1 MKKDKGI
8 EKFIY
13 FLHDLINS
21 DQNGNTGEEFEELI
35 KRKLRNNDCISY
47 SFNNKDEVSFIKNF
61 LTIDNDTYTKKFTEL
76 RSQVLNKNN
85 LEVILNPFKGYFKN
99 DIYIYIYQPFGS
111 QNFPDFLILTNNYV
125 IPLEVKFSK
134 RSKNSELPKW
144 NSNIPKSN
152 SIYLYANSKKQKPIV
167 FLGDDFLGHETRI
180 LLNNYFDE
188 FNQNEKTKNLL
199 ERIKKDENS
208 YNPFGLFPKIRTDF
222 LYKDDFIFHN
232 QEKLNI
238 FEFSQIMNWKENVF
252 AFLEGL
258 LEYEE

>member
-85 LEVILNPFKGYFKN
+85 LEVILNPFKDTLKM
-99 DIYIYIYQPFGS
+99 IYIYIY
-111 QNFPDFLILTNNYV
+111 
-125 IPLEVKFSK
+125 
-134 RSKNSELPKW
+134 
-144 NSNIPKSN
+144 
-152 SIYLYANSKKQKPIV
+152 IYIYINH
-167 FLGDDFLGHETRI
+167 LGH
-180 LLNNYFDE
+180 
-188 FNQNEKTKNLL
+188 
-199 ERIKKDENS
+199 
-208 YNPFGLFPKIRTDF
+208 KIFQTSWF
-222 LYKDDFIFHN
+222 
-232 QEKLNI
+232 
-238 FEFSQIMNWKENVF
+238 
-252 AFLEGL
+252 
-258 LEYEE
+258 